1 MVPSRQIHL
10 SDGVTDFLQHIISKD
25 ASSTSLII
33 CSTRDSFLDKTR
45 AACVYLEDT
54 TGSCQ
59 LFNKSIGL
67 LSMSS
72 RIKVVFCPT
81 LEHLRACLSSLRLTD
96 RAVQDVTA
104 EQRKPSRPLVAI
116 LDPLALHVPTSEF
129 SAQGLS
135 RTFAA
140 AVEAASREAADLI
153 LCESRDVSI
162 PTENSS
168 GQALWYVEVPLLNSS
183 VRMGGQSVPVK
194 RIAQR
199 WFEFEED
206 RNPIDETPEI

>member
-1 MVPSRQIHL
+1 MEPTRQIHL
-10 SDGVTDFLQHIISKD
+10 SDEVTSFLQYIINKD

-45 AACVYLEDT
+45 ASCVHLEDT
-54 TGSCQ
+54 VGSCQ
-59 LFNKSIGL
+59 LFTKTIGL
-67 LSMSS
+67 LSKSS
-72 RIKVVFCPT
+72 RVKVAFCPT
-81 LEHLRACLSSLRLTD
+81 LEHLRAYLSSLQLTD
-96 RAVQDVTA
+96 RAFQDVA
-104 EQRKPSRPLVAI
+104 VEGKRSSRPLVAI

-140 AVEAASREAADLI
+140 AVEATSGEATNLI
-153 LCESRDVSI
+153 LCESRDVSN

-168 GQALWYVEVPLLNSS
+168 GEALWYVDVPLLNSS
-183 VRMGGQSVPVK
+183 VRMGGQNVPVK

-199 WFEFEED
+199 WFEFKEN
-206 RNPIDETPEI
+206 RNTIDETPEI

>member
-1 MVPSRQIHL
+1 M
-10 SDGVTDFLQHIISKD
+10 D

-45 AACVYLEDT
+45 AACVHLEDT
-54 TGSCQ
+54 VGSCQ
-59 LFNKSIGL
+59 LFTKTIGL
-67 LSMSS
+67 LSKSS
-72 RIKVVFCPT
+72 RVKVAFCPT
-81 LEHLRACLSSLRLTD
+81 LEHLRAYLSSLRLTD
-96 RAVQDVTA
+96 RAFQDVAA
-104 EQRKPSRPLVAI
+104 EGERSSRPLVAI

-140 AVEAASREAADLI
+140 AVEATSGEATDLI
-153 LCESRDVSI
+153 LCESRDVSN

-168 GQALWYVEVPLLNSS
+168 GEALWYVDVPLLNSS
-183 VRMGGQSVPVK
+183 VRMGGQNVPVK

-199 WFEFEED
+199 WFEFKEY
-206 RNPIDETPEI
+206 RNTIDETPEI